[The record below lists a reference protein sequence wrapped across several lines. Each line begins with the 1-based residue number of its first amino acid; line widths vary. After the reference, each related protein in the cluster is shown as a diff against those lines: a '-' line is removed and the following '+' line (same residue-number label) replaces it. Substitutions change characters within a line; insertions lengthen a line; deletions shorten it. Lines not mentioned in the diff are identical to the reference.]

1 MTQDY
6 HTQKHYLWKTDSQ
19 NVMFA
24 LAICDTNETR
34 GHHSVQVRSVAQL
47 CLTLCNPRDYS
58 TPAFPVLYQLLEL
71 AQAHV
76 HVGLLPVYLNSWPNV
91 PSSYAVLVFT
101 ALDLQV
107 RVQSCKHRPP
117 LHSTPVLMNK
127 TSLVLLQNA
136 LLLLCHQTFNC
147 L

>member
-1 MTQDY
+1 MTELNQ
-6 HTQKHYLWKTDSQ
+6 TDSQ

-24 LAICDTNETR
+24 LAISCFSSIQSLSHVRLCDAM
-34 GHHSVQVRSVAQL
+34 H
-47 CLTLCNPRDYS
+47 CS
-58 TPAFPVLYQLLEL
+58 TPGFHLLYQLLEL

-91 PSSYAVLVFT
+91 PSSYAVLFFT